1 MKKILLLA
9 ALLLCGTLAFAQN
22 KAVPESEKEAPKFE
36 VTQSDA
42 VKKAFDRYVSA
53 AVNEARYVFR
63 IRVYFSSDQ
72 DARATSEAIARSLR
86 TAYPDTGIY
95 RTYDSPNFTVK
106 VGDFHNREDANKLC
120 KKLKVKYPS
129 AYIIKE
135 EKKIEE

>member
-1 MKKILLLA
+1 MKKILII
-9 ALLLCGTLAFAQN
+9 LLLSLASLQAFAQQ
-22 KAVPESEKEAPKFE
+22 AEEAKEAPKFT
-36 VTQSDA
+36 VIQSETI
-42 VKKAFDRYVSA
+42 KKAFDRYVASG
-53 AVNEARYVFR
+53 VNEARYVFR

-95 RTYDSPNFTVK
+95 RTYDSPNFTIK
-106 VGDFHNREDANKLC
+106 VGDFYNRDDAAKLC

-135 EKKIEE
+135 EKKIVE

>member
-1 MKKILLLA
+1 MKKILTAAILA
-9 ALLLCGTLAFAQN
+9 LACLQAFAQHIEE
-22 KAVPESEKEAPKFE
+22 PEEAPRFT
-36 VTQSDA
+36 VNQSETI
-42 VKKAFDRYVSA
+42 KKAFDRYVASG
-53 AVNEARYVFR
+53 VNEARYVFR

-106 VGDFHNREDANKLC
+106 VGDFYNRDDAAKLC

-135 EKKIEE
+135 EKKIVE

>member
-1 MKKILLLA
+1 MKKCLLIILLAVFPL
-9 ALLLCGTLAFAQN
+9 GAFAQN
-22 KAVPESEKEAPKFE
+22 QTLTPEEEAPKFE
-36 VTQSDA
+36 VNQSET
-42 VKKAFDRYVSA
+42 VKKAFDRYVAA

-95 RTYDSPNFTVK
+95 RTYDSPNFSVK
-106 VGDFHNREDANKLC
+106 VGDFHNREDAGKLY
-120 KKLKVKYPS
+120 KKLKVKYPA

-135 EKKIEE
+135 EKKSVE

>member
-1 MKKILLLA
+1 MKKILII
-9 ALLLCGTLAFAQN
+9 LLLSRASLQAFAQQ
-22 KAVPESEKEAPKFE
+22 AEEAKEAPKFT
-36 VTQSDA
+36 VIQSETI
-42 VKKAFDRYVSA
+42 KKAFDQYVASG
-53 AVNEARYVFR
+53 VNEARYVFR

-106 VGDFHNREDANKLC
+106 VGDFYNRDDAAKLC

-135 EKKIEE
+135 EKKIVE